1 MSKYFKN
8 YDGDYIFSIGEGIGD
23 TEITQEEYEHI
34 LSAIRSRPT
43 AEPGYMY
50 KLRTDLTWEAYDLPP
65 EPEPSDEDELSDAEA
80 LDILLGGEV

>member
-34 LSAIRSRPT
+34 LSVIRSRPT

-50 KLRTDLTWEAYDLPP
+50 KLRTDLTWERVEAP
-65 EPEPSDEDELSDAEA
+65 EPVDEDISANEA
-80 LDILLGGEV
+80 MGIILGVSE

>member
-34 LSAIRSRPT
+34 LSVIRSRPT

-50 KLRTDLTWEAYDLPP
+50 KLKSDLTWERVEAPP
-65 EPEPSDEDELSDAEA
+65 VETDPEISEQEA
-80 LDILLGGEV
+80 LDILMGVSE

>member
-34 LSAIRSRPT
+34 LSVIRSCPA

-50 KLRTDLTWEAYDLPP
+50 KLKTDLTWERVEAPP
-65 EPEPSDEDELSDAEA
+65 VETDPEISEQEA
-80 LDILLGGEV
+80 LDILMGVSE